1 MIAILEPPGIIISSG
16 DLEPGKVTDI
26 TVTPALYKVQ
36 QITDLT
42 ITFTVEHT
50 HYVGS
55 DITFEFPYSIILPIT
70 GTPITITPDEA
81 TAAFWVATQGIV
93 VTGNTIKVAGV
104 FGTTDPPT
112 GSLTM
117 TVVFK
122 NIRNPDSS

>member
-1 MIAILEPPGIIISSG
+1 MIAILEPPGIIISSQ
-16 DLEPGKVTDI
+16 DLEPGSVTDI
-26 TVTPALYKVQ
+26 TIVPEILKVQ
-36 QITDLT
+36 QVTDYT

-81 TAAFWVATQGIV
+81 TSEYWVATQGIV